1 MAVKSMKFQSNL
13 RLPEETKT
21 GYVIWDGNASDYPH
35 WKYRTNLKFLAIKH
49 VKQAEYAQKFCE
61 TMIAVGEALRGDA
74 LTVQMDI
81 GDDILDHTIQED
93 EDGVKLAK
101 GHRLL
106 MQSMQQKVFPQV
118 DEEAKHMYTCLLY
131 TSPSPR
137 DLG

>member
-1 MAVKSMKFQSNL
+1 MAVKSMRFHANL
-13 RLPEETKT
+13 KLPEETKT

-81 GDDILDHTIQED
+81 GDDILDLSLIHI
-93 EDGVKLAK
+93 
-101 GHRLL
+101 
-106 MQSMQQKVFPQV
+106 
-118 DEEAKHMYTCLLY
+118 
-131 TSPSPR
+131 
-137 DLG
+137 